1 MHPSRACRFTIG
13 VLAAVLISLSL
24 AQAQISTATRQRRV
38 TDNTGVLLGAAVT
51 AREVQSGFCYLPPR
65 VPA

>member
-1 MHPSRACRFTIG
+1 MHPSRACRFRIA
-13 VLAAVLISLSL
+13 VLAVLISPSL

-38 TDNTGVLLGAAVT
+38 TDNTGMLPGAAVT
-51 AREVQSGFCYLPPR
+51 AREVRSGFCSLPPR